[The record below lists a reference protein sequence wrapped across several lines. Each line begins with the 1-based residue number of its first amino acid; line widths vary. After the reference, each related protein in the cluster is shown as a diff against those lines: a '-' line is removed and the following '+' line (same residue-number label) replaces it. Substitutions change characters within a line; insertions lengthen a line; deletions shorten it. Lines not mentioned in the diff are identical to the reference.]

1 MDHRTR
7 AEQIRSEVDHALA
20 GTGVV
25 VEDVSVQAAGRRRV
39 VRVTVARDVTELLA
53 EPTTPV
59 PPLSLDEVAAASRTV
74 DDVLETGDLMG
85 PSAYTLEVSS
95 PGVDTPLTSPSHF
108 RRNVGRLVDL
118 VLVDGRTTGG
128 RLLSAGPDGIR
139 LSEDP
144 ETTLTYDGIA
154 RATVQVE
161 FTRHDA
167 EEEN

>member
-25 VEDVSVQAAGRRRV
+25 VEDVSVQAAGKRRV
-39 VRVTVARDVTELLA
+39 VRVTVARDVTDLFTD
-53 EPTTPV
+53 PTTTV
-59 PPLSLDEVAAASRTV
+59 PPLSLDEVAVASRTV

-85 PSAYTLEVSS
+85 SAAYTLEVSS
-95 PGVDTPLTSPSHF
+95 PGVDSPLRSPAQF

-118 VLVDGRTTGG
+118 VLADGETTAG
-128 RLLSAGPDGIR
+128 RIVSAGSDGVR
-139 LSEDP
+139 LATDP
-144 ETTLTYDGIA
+144 ETTLTYEEIA
-154 RATVQVE
+154 RAAVQVE

>member
-39 VRVTVARDVTELLA
+39 VRVTVARDVTDLLSD
-53 EPTTPV
+53 PTTPL

-85 PSAYTLEVSS
+85 PAAYTLEVSS
-95 PGVDTPLTSPSHF
+95 PGVDTPLTSPSQF
-108 RRNVGRLVDL
+108 RRNVGRLVNL
-118 VLVDGRTTGG
+118 VLADGGTTEG
-128 RLLSAGPDGIR
+128 RILSADADGIR
-139 LSEDP
+139 LSADP
-144 ETTLTYDGIA
+144 GSPLTYDGIT